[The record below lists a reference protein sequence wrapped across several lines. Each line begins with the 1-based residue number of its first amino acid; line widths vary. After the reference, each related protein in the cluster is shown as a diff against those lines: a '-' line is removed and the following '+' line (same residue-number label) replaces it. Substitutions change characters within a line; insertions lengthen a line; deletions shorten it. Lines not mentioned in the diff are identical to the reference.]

1 MDKERTLHVA
11 LIGLGARGLNGT
23 AHSIH
28 AIDSVEISAI
38 CDSNQ
43 ERLDKGMALMQE
55 FGYDCTPYTDYR
67 YILDRPDIDA
77 VIVSTSWL
85 SHIPIACDCMRA
97 GKYVGFEVGGAFSL
111 AQCRKLVDVYEET
124 GVPCMMLENISY
136 GRPEL
141 AVFNMVRKGLF
152 GELIHAEGGYCH
164 FFETRM
170 VSKLHEN
177 GYRAP
182 HYLHRNCDNYPCHGL
197 ALPFMALDINRGN
210 RFVSLVSVATKTL
223 GLRNETERVFGANSP
238 ESRLDWQL
246 GDVITTILK
255 TAHGQTVTLTL
266 DDQLPRPYSRRGM
279 IQGTGGIYMEDGH
292 QIYIDGRSPFNEN
305 RGHPIWEP
313 AESYLKEFDHPLWKE
328 REAQGKTAGGHG
340 GTDSI
345 VIEAFLEAVRNGTNT
360 PLDAYDT
367 ATYMAIS
374 ALSEQSIAEGGSMVF
389 FPDFTDGK
397 WIVRGRDYKSKY
409 SLDDVYDDLF

>member
-28 AIDSVEISAI
+28 AIDNVEISAI

-124 GVPCMMLENISY
+124 DVPCMMLENISY

-210 RFVSLVSVATKTL
+210 RFISLVSVATKTV
-223 GLRNETERVFGANSP
+223 GLRNESERYFGVNSP
-238 ESRLDWQL
+238 ESRLNWQQ

-292 QIYIDGRSPFNEN
+292 QIYIDGRSPFSEN

-328 REAQGKTAGGHG
+328 REAQGKTDGGHG